1 MNKHAHF
8 RVMTASALVALAG
21 LGLSALA
28 QEGQPTGPSGRR
40 PVEGEPTPLAFKQ
53 VTVEKLIDFIVQ
65 ATGKVVIPQQDV
77 MSRKITVLN
86 DRPIPREQALDLVF
100 QALAQNGVGVVE
112 NEHVITLR
120 AIEEVSKHDVPVIP
134 PSESVLSRRDSGT
147 LVQKVFALRNSTAK
161 ALGDV
166 IKDAVPDY
174 AKLNIDEESNQ
185 VAIIGPISLQQRM
198 ERLITSL
205 DRPSSAALQTETF
218 RLRYADAEAVKANIE
233 ELFQGGSGTGGGGN
247 RRSNQSNQNN
257 QGPGGG
263 FFRFAGVS
271 GGGGE
276 GGTSASTEVR
286 VTANTQQ
293 NAVTVVADPTI
304 LDQIRAQINDYW
316 DKQLPEEAVVPK
328 VYDLKNSDPIKI
340 RDALEGMFGRANPQ
354 AGRTNQGGG
363 GQQGGNTSSASSSQG
378 VGRLA
383 GQFSFQAVPDAGRL
397 IVVAKSQ
404 DNLAVIDK
412 IIADLDQP
420 QTVGLPSVVELKHA
434 SAEDLSEQ
442 LNALLAQDGTLASVR
457 RSEQGLS
464 ASSSNVSP
472 FSQSAVEQST
482 SSTSNT
488 TGEEGSTA
496 ETIAFWWQRSRTP
509 TDRRASSNL
518 VGQLRIV
525 PIWRQNALLV
535 TAPPEYKQ
543 SVLDMIEMLDKPGR
557 QVLIA
562 AMVVEVSATDS
573 LQLGLRWSSQTLNPS
588 NADNS
593 ISIGNNAS
601 GTRNNWATSLFD
613 TSVLN
618 SSVNLNLLLQALS
631 EKQSVNIL
639 SEPKVFTADNQ
650 EAEFFD
656 GQDVLVPTSSQTANT
671 GSVTQTFDYRA
682 VGIQLKARPRI
693 TVQGDVDL
701 RVNLQVSSISPEE
714 TTNGGFIFDRRQTTT
729 QLIVK
734 DRQTVVISG
743 ILRKQ
748 DTNILRK
755 VPLLGDIPILGWAFR
770 SRDKS
775 EVTSELLVFI
785 TPVVVNNTTSES
797 MSPVNEPFRQR
808 LDELRKSMKAP
819 DTQRVPSG
827 PAAEPNSAPA
837 EAPQGP
843 TS

>member
-1 MNKHAHF
+1 MSKHAQI

-21 LGLSALA
+21 LGLSAMA
-28 QEGQPTGPSGRR
+28 QDAQPTGPSGRR

-77 MSRKITVLN
+77 MTRKITVLN

-134 PSESVLSRRDSGT
+134 PNESVLNRRDSGT

-218 RLRYADAEAVKANIE
+218 RLRYADAEAVKSNIE
-233 ELFQGGSGTGGGGN
+233 ELFQGGSSAGGASN
-247 RRSNQSNQNN
+247 RRSGQNNQNN
-257 QGPGGG
+257 QGPGGL
-263 FFRFAGVS
+263 FRFAGVS

-286 VTANTQQ
+286 VTANAQQ

-304 LDQIRAQINDYW
+304 LDQIRVQIQEYW

-363 GQQGGNTSSASSSQG
+363 GQQGGNTGSTSTSQG

-412 IIADLDQP
+412 IVADLDQP
-420 QTVGLPSVVELKHA
+420 QTVGLPAVVELKHA
-434 SAEDLSEQ
+434 SAEDLAEQ

-472 FSQSAVEQST
+472 FSQSAVDQST
-482 SSTSNT
+482 ATTTT
-488 TGEEGSTA
+488 TGEDGSTA

-588 NADNS
+588 SADNS
-593 ISIGNNAS
+593 VSIGNNAS

-785 TPVVVNNTTSES
+785 TPVVVNNTTGES
-797 MSPVNEPFRQR
+797 MNPVNEPFRQR
-808 LDELRKSMKAP
+808 LDELRKGMKAP
-819 DTQRVPSG
+819 DSQRVPAAPAPEATPAAGGEG
-827 PAAEPNSAPA
+827 PAS
-837 EAPQGP
+837 
-843 TS
+843 

>member
-1 MNKHAHF
+1 MNKHAQI

-21 LGLSALA
+21 LGLSASA
-28 QEGQPTGPSGRR
+28 QDTQPTGPTGRR

-134 PSESVLSRRDSGT
+134 PSESVLNRRDSGT

-233 ELFQGGSGTGGGGN
+233 ELFQGGSGGSGGNN
-247 RRSNQSNQNN
+247 RRSGQNNQNN
-257 QGPGGG
+257 QGPGGL
-263 FFRFAGVS
+263 FRFAGVS

-286 VTANTQQ
+286 VTANAQQ

-304 LDQIRAQINDYW
+304 LDQIRVQIQEFW

-363 GQQGGNTSSASSSQG
+363 QQGGNTQSTSTSQG

-472 FSQSAVEQST
+472 FSQSAVDQST
-482 SSTSNT
+482 STTTT
-488 TGEEGSTA
+488 TGEDGSTA

-593 ISIGNNAS
+593 VSIGNSAS

-797 MSPVNEPFRQR
+797 MNPVNDPFRQR

-819 DTQRVPSG
+819 DSQRVPTAPS
-827 PAAEPNSAPA
+827 PEQNAAPA
-837 EAPQGP
+837 ENPEGP
-843 TS
+843 AS